1 MKKNILYK
9 TLGLAL
15 IVTSL
20 WGCLPKDDN
29 TYDMDPVVE
38 FKNTDYGVASAEL
51 NRRGVYSCASQTEL
65 SRTIN
70 QNSIALGSLS
80 CSTTAKLAADPT
92 LSANAKVTDTVLVQL
107 IGEQRSSPTVINYA
121 VNATTTAVEGTNYT
135 FKPAGARSV
144 TIPANSS
151 FGYIIF
157 DVNNGLTTAG
167 TSAKIVLDLLG
178 NDEVKASPN
187 YKQFSVTIRRN

>member
-9 TLGLAL
+9 TLALAL
-15 IVTSL
+15 VVTSL

-38 FKNTDYGVASAEL
+38 FKNTDFGVASAEL
-51 NRRGVYSCASQTEL
+51 NRRGVYSCAAQTEL

-70 QNSIALGSLS
+70 QNAIAVGSLS
-80 CSTTAKLAADPT
+80 CSATS
-92 LSANAKVTDTVLVQL
+92 SANAKVTDTVLVQL
-107 IGEQRSSPTVINYA
+107 IGEQRSTPTVINYA
-121 VNATTTAVEGTNYT
+121 INASSTAVEGTNYT
-135 FKPAGARSV
+135 LKPAGARSV

-157 DVNNGLTTAG
+157 DVNNALTTAG
-167 TSAKIVLDLLG
+167 TSAKVVFDLLG
-178 NDEVKASPN
+178 NDEVKASTN
-187 YKQFSVTIRRN
+187 YKQFTVTIRRN

>member
-9 TLGLAL
+9 SLGLAL
-15 IVTSL
+15 VVASL

-29 TYDMDPVVE
+29 TYDMDTVVE
-38 FKNTDYGVASAEL
+38 FKNTDYGVAAGEL
-51 NRRGVYSCASQTEL
+51 DRRGVYSCAGQTEL

-70 QNSIALGSLS
+70 QNSIAAGSLS
-80 CSTTAKLAADPT
+80 CSNTTLDGNPALA
-92 LSANAKVTDTVLVQL
+92 ANAKVTDTVLVQL
-107 IGEQRSSPTVINYA
+107 VGPQRSSPTVINYA
-121 VNATTTAVEGTNYT
+121 IDASSTAVENTNYT
-135 FKPAGARSV
+135 FKPAGSRSV

-157 DVNNGLTTAG
+157 DVNNGLTAAG
-167 TSAKIVLDLLG
+167 SSTKVVLNLLG
-178 NDEVKASPN
+178 NDEVKPSAN